1 MKTEPTDYS
10 LTPPELTDSEGEED
24 SEDET
29 EDDMLIEYRPSRNI
43 ASGISRST
51 KSDGYHLSERL
62 LTSKTT
68 IKNKSTSN
76 TDADSSD
83 EDTEKPQINKEI
95 NKNRLHKKRL
105 TYPCHPP
112 GRYSPMIED
121 QQHTE
126 TSKEIGSI
134 TVKEEEVSN
143 TDLNSSITWR
153 KDQGVNWPSGTSINK
168 RHFQP
173 SGTDPARIDQAI
185 VKLENDRDVQR
196 KNLIRKTDRIHEK
209 NSSRK
214 DIIIN
219 HEVILP
225 ELIESDEEHE
235 ADHESGNPY
244 DEDPKRRSQTMIH
257 ETHLSLEKE
266 DINNFQPT
274 GRNRPC
280 TEKTE
285 ADIRKNGYDHY
296 RNNAS
301 KIRIDRDHEE
311 EIEEADT
318 ADLHVKITTER
329 HRKTL
334 PKNTDLKDED
344 KHDKGKEQRDTSI
357 APREVIRPPG
367 KESSCKR
374 KMEKRETIIRDDDRS
389 VIFSPARSPRHAIEG
404 DLLRFLYKN
413 PSNNSTS
420 WV

>member
-1 MKTEPTDYS
+1 MNTEPTDYN

-83 EDTEKPQINKEI
+83 EDTEKPQMNKEI

-153 KDQGVNWPSGTSINK
+153 KDQGVNWPSDTSINS
-168 RHFQP
+168 RYFQP
-173 SGTDPARIDQAI
+173 SGTEPARIDQAT
-185 VKLENDRDVQR
+185 VKL
-196 KNLIRKTDRIHEK
+196 
-209 NSSRK
+209 
-214 DIIIN
+214 
-219 HEVILP
+219 
-225 ELIESDEEHE
+225 
-235 ADHESGNPY
+235 
-244 DEDPKRRSQTMIH
+244 
-257 ETHLSLEKE
+257 
-266 DINNFQPT
+266 
-274 GRNRPC
+274 
-280 TEKTE
+280 
-285 ADIRKNGYDHY
+285 
-296 RNNAS
+296 
-301 KIRIDRDHEE
+301 
-311 EIEEADT
+311 
-318 ADLHVKITTER
+318 
-329 HRKTL
+329 
-334 PKNTDLKDED
+334 
-344 KHDKGKEQRDTSI
+344 
-357 APREVIRPPG
+357 
-367 KESSCKR
+367 
-374 KMEKRETIIRDDDRS
+374 
-389 VIFSPARSPRHAIEG
+389 
-404 DLLRFLYKN
+404 
-413 PSNNSTS
+413 
-420 WV
+420 